1 MGDVRVLRYRDLP
14 ETRWRNGAGTTR
26 QIIAVP
32 SGSTDAFLWKLS
44 IASIL
49 ESGPFSAYPGVDR
62 ILLNC
67 GPGALALEVNGVQRR
82 LPRHEQ
88 LAFDG
93 EDDVSA
99 ALPDGPTH
107 DLNLMTNRSAC
118 RGSLERLHLDGPVPD
133 GIMPDRTMPA
143 GTTLPG
149 PVPDGTQRAY
159 VILAGSAVVDGIEVG
174 PLDTVLPSGS
184 APALLFRDT
193 LVAAVTI
200 APH

>member
-1 MGDVRVLRYRDLP
+1 MGSARVLRYRELP

-32 SGSTDAFLWKLS
+32 SGSTDAFLWRLS

-49 ESGPFSAYPGVDR
+49 EPGPFSAYPDVDR

-82 LPRHEQ
+82 LTRHEQ

-118 RGSLERLHLDGPVPD
+118 RGSLERLHLDGP
-133 GIMPDRTMPA
+133 MPDRTMLP
-143 GTTLPG
+143 GTPLPG
-149 PVPDGTQRAY
+149 PMPDGTPRAY
-159 VILAGSAVVDGIEVG
+159 VILAGSAVVEGVEVG

-184 APALLFRDT
+184 APALLFRDA
-193 LVAAVTI
+193 LVAAVTVT
-200 APH
+200 PR

>member
-1 MGDVRVLRYRDLP
+1 MGDARVLRYRDLP

-32 SGSTDAFLWKLS
+32 SGSTDAFLWRLS

-88 LAFDG
+88 LAFHG

-99 ALPDGPTH
+99 ALPEGPTH

-143 GTTLPG
+143 GTPRVYL
-149 PVPDGTQRAY
+149 
-159 VILAGSAVVDGIEVG
+159 ILAGSAVVDGIEVG

-184 APALLFRDT
+184 APALLFRDA